1 MKRIANLWM
10 LTVVALASG
19 GCISPVVV
27 KSIGP
32 AALPLPIGAE
42 RSVVARH
49 VERIEVSPELQTI
62 EPARVAF
69 QRLPGEAAPGPAEEL
84 WTLRRAKPLSEI
96 SLDITAPRLTN
107 DELSAIPPPRDYATE
122 ALPVLAQEQPFT
134 RGDLV
139 AAGFEWHPSPEG
151 LTFCHQ
157 PLYFEDVNLERYGRS
172 WGVLQPA
179 VSVAKFYGRI
189 PALPYMVFAQPAR
202 QCTYHAHWS
211 LPGYK
216 IPVREH
222 QPLVP
227 SVHGGAAEVAV
238 LYGLILLIP

>member
-1 MKRIANLWM
+1 
-10 LTVVALASG
+10 
-19 GCISPVVV
+19 
-27 KSIGP
+27 
-32 AALPLPIGAE
+32 
-42 RSVVARH
+42 
-49 VERIEVSPELQTI
+49 
-62 EPARVAF
+62 
-69 QRLPGEAAPGPAEEL
+69 
-84 WTLRRAKPLSEI
+84 
-96 SLDITAPRLTN
+96 
-107 DELSAIPPPRDYATE
+107 LSAIAPPRDYAGE
-122 ALPVLAQEQPFT
+122 ALPALAQEQPFT

-139 AAGFEWHPSPEG
+139 EAGFEWHPSPEG

-157 PLYFEDVNLERYGRS
+157 PLYFEEVNLERYGRS

-202 QCTYHAHWS
+202 RCTYHAHWS
-211 LPGYK
+211 LPGYR

-227 SVHGGAAEVAV
+227 SVHGGASEVAV

>member
-1 MKRIANLWM
+1 MKRLANWLI
-10 LTVVALASG
+10 LAAAGLASC

-32 AALPLPIGAE
+32 AASTSPIDA
-42 RSVVARH
+42 
-49 VERIEVSPELQTI
+49 
-62 EPARVAF
+62 EPAQIAF
-69 QRLPGEAAPGPAEEL
+69 QRLPDETARSPAEEIP
-84 WTLRRAKPLSEI
+84 TLRRAKPLSEI
-96 SLDITAPRLTN
+96 SLDITARPTGQ
-107 DELSAIPPPRDYATE
+107 DELSAIAPPRDYAGE
-122 ALPVLAQEQPFT
+122 ALPALAQEQPFT

-139 AAGFEWHPSPEG
+139 EAGFEWHPSPEG

-202 QCTYHAHWS
+202 RCTDHAHWS
-211 LPGYK
+211 LPGYR

-238 LYGLILLIP
+238 LYGLILLVP